1 MAGRHTVP
9 SNQNRAF
16 RGYGFRLRPRCR
28 VFSHRW
34 AISIPIAQ
42 LAHPYN
48 PLRINP
54 NHNTALQK
62 NCKAL
67 YHYVRYVGRIA
78 DNVHSGMENK
88 DAVEEAVEWA
98 VDNELLDGYF
108 KEQRAEMMAM
118 SLTEFDLE
126 DSIRTWR
133 NDGIAEGRE
142 EKAIETAQ
150 NLLRMG
156 LLTIEQIAQ
165 TVSLSPEQV
174 KALAVN

>member
-1 MAGRHTVP
+1 
-9 SNQNRAF
+9 
-16 RGYGFRLRPRCR
+16 
-28 VFSHRW
+28 
-34 AISIPIAQ
+34 
-42 LAHPYN
+42 
-48 PLRINP
+48 
-54 NHNTALQK
+54 
-62 NCKAL
+62 
-67 YHYVRYVGRIA
+67 
-78 DNVHSGMENK
+78 MENK

-108 KEQRAEMMAM
+108 KEQRAEVMAM

-165 TVSLSPEQV
+165 AVSLSPEQV